1 MKKYTINTTFM
12 ASEEEATLLE
22 KSANDRR
29 CSKGYILRELIR
41 ENLATQKSPEAA

>member
-1 MKKYTINTTFM
+1 MKKYTINQTFM

-41 ENLATQKSPEAA
+41 KNLSDKESPTAA